1 MHTEGTHNGNT
12 LLLPA
17 GKLGRIGICLFR
29 QPHSFQKLHGFLFRF
44 FLRSLQKLYGGQ
56 RHVLQNRLV
65 RKKIE
70 MLEYHADMLPVQVN
84 IGFRIRDILSFK
96 KNLSAGRLL
105 QQVEGTEEGGLP
117 GAGRPYYNHYLSL
130 GYGRIDIFKDFNI
143 PEGFAKIPD
152 FK

>member
-1 MHTEGTHNGNT
+1 
-12 LLLPA
+12 
-17 GKLGRIGICLFR
+17 
-29 QPHSFQKLHGFLFRF
+29 
-44 FLRSLQKLYGGQ
+44 
-56 RHVLQNRLV
+56 
-65 RKKIE
+65 
-70 MLEYHADMLPVQVN
+70 MLEHHADMLPVQVN

-130 GYGRIDIFKDFNI
+130 GYGSIDIFKDFNI